1 MQLSAPENDLPDLG
15 ETHPALRKL
24 MRLAHLMRA
33 LSAGYAAW
41 VLWQILSWW
50 TDTDKVLTQFGK
62 YVNRDLGGASQWQLM
77 VSLALDMAAWLLLLM
92 AVVQCWKFLQ
102 GVSRAPALLGLAASH
117 LTLCAW
123 YAIGCQAITSAT
135 RPLQSYLLT
144 HHLSA
149 DEQVWKWAFGSNDLL
164 ATLLCIALLMFAY
177 VFAWT
182 VEVAEENRRFV

>member
-1 MQLSAPENDLPDLG
+1 MPLSAPENDTPDLG
-15 ETHPALRKL
+15 DMHPALRKL
-24 MRLAHLMRA
+24 LRLAHLMRA

-50 TDTDKVLTQFGK
+50 TDTDQVLTRFGK
-62 YVNRDLGGASQWQLM
+62 HLDRDLGAASQWQLM
-77 VSLALDMAAWLLLLM
+77 ASLALDMAAWLLLLM

-102 GVSRAPALLGLAASH
+102 GVSQAPAMLGLAASH

-135 RPLQSYLLT
+135 RPLQTYLLT
-144 HHLSA
+144 YHLPP
-149 DEQVWKWAFGSNDLL
+149 DEQVWRWAFWSNDLL
-164 ATLLCIALLMFAY
+164 ATLLCVALLMFAY